1 MAGIDSTYDSQESST
16 TSSNDWIPTSLS
28 DTDFSCLFASPASPP
43 PDLHFFADGLAS
55 AEQDNA
61 QDDSN
66 AFSFDQMVDLD
77 ACQSHHDA
85 FHDHDR
91 DQSPHQP
98 SNYFASL
105 PGASADFPNQIA
117 APSSALQPC
126 LGASS

>member
-1 MAGIDSTYDSQESST
+1 MASIDSTYDSQRCSET
-16 TSSNDWIPTSLS
+16 PTINWITNSLS

-55 AEQDNA
+55 AEQDNT

-77 ACQSHHDA
+77 ACQPHPDA
-85 FHDHDR
+85 FHDHDK
-91 DQSPHQP
+91 DQSPHQS
-98 SNYFASL
+98 SNYFASF
-105 PGASADFPNQIA
+105 PGASTDFPHQNA
-117 APSSALQPC
+117 ATSSALQPC